1 MFRKGIGNSR
11 SERRESKGTCDV
23 MRGSWLKDEIDPDL
37 LDRGVPMFTERALT
51 ETTLTLN
58 RRWFVEWEDET
69 GIVEVEL
76 GSILFHNL
84 IVVDDKIGIEVHS
97 ALPNSFHPETRKLFF
112 SSEEDRLKVS
122 VLFEKSRS
130 LVQQMTYSRDMV
142 PMFLQ
147 REFKNLGPKLIDDLK
162 KIEKDAIRRY
172 FRHSDLD
179 VPRDA
184 LTEDAYS
191 FKDWQEVYDNMM
203 GQQTSKMLQSVFEHN
218 SVWAGENTDRKMSPK
233 DLEDFLTKHQEESRH
248 YSREDIL
255 DIMLRHKKE
264 EICSHQG
271 ERKVEQYISWSFEE
285 FTSFLLSKEN
295 CITDPRMLNLQQDNM
310 YQPLSRYWINSSF
323 KTQGVGDDTTC
334 QAFDIALRK
343 GVRHID

>member
-1 MFRKGIGNSR
+1 MFRRLLGNHR
-11 SERRESKGTCDV
+11 DRIERRNSKGTCEV
-23 MRGSWLKDEIDPDL
+23 MRDSWLKDEIDPDL

-76 GSILFHNL
+76 GSILFHNP
-84 IVVDDKIGIEVHS
+84 IDVDEKIGIEVHS

-112 SSEEDRLKVS
+112 SSEEDRQKVS

-147 REFKNLGPKLIDDLK
+147 REFKNLRPKLVDDLK
-162 KIEKDAIRRY
+162 KIKKDDIRRY

-184 LTEDAYS
+184 LAQDAYS

-203 GQQTSKMLQSVFEHN
+203 RQQTSKMLQSVFEHN
-218 SVWAGENTDRKMSPK
+218 SVWGGENTDRKMKPK

-264 EICSHQG
+264 
-271 ERKVEQYISWSFEE
+271 VISSRVPN
-285 FTSFLLSKEN
+285 LN
-295 CITDPRMLNLQQDNM
+295 C
-310 YQPLSRYWINSSF
+310 Y
-323 KTQGVGDDTTC
+323 
-334 QAFDIALRK
+334 
-343 GVRHID
+343 